1 MHHSCFVSFWL
12 EVLVLFCCCFLFCF
26 MSMQN
31 NTYFNCMFYN
41 LYAEKHALLFL
52 TFMLISQLQV
62 VQSIMFWLSYLFVML
77 HDCCYT
83 YRRKQLH
90 MGAHWFLSCL
100 VSWIQSQKCPLNTL
114 DRLSEHHLLKSRTPL
129 CCADTECI
137 NLRRHVHLNVRGTGE
152 CQLRWM
158 LSWLESLKS
167 QFILI

>member
-1 MHHSCFVSFWL
+1 
-12 EVLVLFCCCFLFCF
+12 
-26 MSMQN
+26 
-31 NTYFNCMFYN
+31 MFYN

-52 TFMLISQLQV
+52 TFMLISL
-62 VQSIMFWLSYLFVML
+62 SYKLFRASCFWLSYLFVML

-83 YRRKQLH
+83 YHRKQAIH

-114 DRLSEHHLLKSRTPL
+114 DRLSEHHLLKCRTPL

-152 CQLRWM
+152 CQLR
-158 LSWLESLKS
+158 
-167 QFILI
+167 